1 MSRMQLSTEVCLMS
15 LIFIERLLKRGRVQL
30 LTINWK
36 PIVYTAMLLAAK
48 YWEDYYFWN
57 IDFVEAL
64 RFYPVKATNR
74 LESTFLALCDYE
86 LFVPESL
93 YDKYYK
99 VIIGH
104 KDKKE
109 ENGQNKSK

>member
-1 MSRMQLSTEVCLMS
+1 MQLSTEVCLMS
-15 LIFIERLLKRGRVQL
+15 LIFVERLLKRGSVQL

-57 IDFVEAL
+57 VDFVEAL

-109 ENGQNKSK
+109 ESGQKEIGKE